1 MKTAHNAL
9 NPTFRADLVTLVCML
24 IKMDDLVSKRNCYK

>member
-1 MKTAHNAL
+1 MTAHNAL
-9 NPTFRADLVTLVCML
+9 NPTIRADLVTLACLL